1 MADFLFI
8 IQLIKNTL
16 QSATL
21 STQLVKCT
29 KMFFGKFLPLRWRI
43 SLAVMME
50 TCIQCW
56 PDEHIRWC
64 WSVTNTNHSE
74 HISIFLFHIYVIF
87 RIEMEHYFVIICL
100 INGVFN
106 DKLKGEPFEET
117 LLQLEQ
123 FNMNMKQKY
132 RSIGIMD
139 DFSNIVT
146 NMISSLQEVQ
156 VRHNLEAIFG
166 LLLTF
171 LF

>member
-1 MADFLFI
+1 
-8 IQLIKNTL
+8 
-16 QSATL
+16 
-21 STQLVKCT
+21 
-29 KMFFGKFLPLRWRI
+29 
-43 SLAVMME
+43 
-50 TCIQCW
+50 
-56 PDEHIRWC
+56 
-64 WSVTNTNHSE
+64 
-74 HISIFLFHIYVIF
+74 
-87 RIEMEHYFVIICL
+87 MEHYFVIICL

-156 VRHNLEAIFG
+156 VRHDLETIFG

-171 LF
+171 LFQSKGEDMVTKIKTQEAKLSKVIKDIETKEEYVKQVQFEMKQIDEINKRIKSELGNI

>member
-1 MADFLFI
+1 
-8 IQLIKNTL
+8 
-16 QSATL
+16 
-21 STQLVKCT
+21 
-29 KMFFGKFLPLRWRI
+29 
-43 SLAVMME
+43 
-50 TCIQCW
+50 
-56 PDEHIRWC
+56 
-64 WSVTNTNHSE
+64 
-74 HISIFLFHIYVIF
+74 
-87 RIEMEHYFVIICL
+87 MEHYFVIICL
-100 INGVFN
+100 INGVLN

-156 VRHNLEAIFG
+156 VRHDLEAIFG

-171 LF
+171 LFQSKGEDMVTKIKTQEAKLSKVIKDIETKEEYVKQVQFEMKQIDEINKRIKSELGNI

>member
-1 MADFLFI
+1 
-8 IQLIKNTL
+8 
-16 QSATL
+16 
-21 STQLVKCT
+21 
-29 KMFFGKFLPLRWRI
+29 
-43 SLAVMME
+43 
-50 TCIQCW
+50 
-56 PDEHIRWC
+56 
-64 WSVTNTNHSE
+64 
-74 HISIFLFHIYVIF
+74 
-87 RIEMEHYFVIICL
+87 MEHYFVIICL

-171 LF
+171 LFQSKGEDMVTKIKTQEAKLSKVIKDIETKEEYVKQVQFEMKQIDEINKRIKSELGNI

>member
-1 MADFLFI
+1 M
-8 IQLIKNTL
+8 
-16 QSATL
+16 
-21 STQLVKCT
+21 
-29 KMFFGKFLPLRWRI
+29 
-43 SLAVMME
+43 
-50 TCIQCW
+50 
-56 PDEHIRWC
+56 
-64 WSVTNTNHSE
+64 
-74 HISIFLFHIYVIF
+74 IF

>member
-1 MADFLFI
+1 
-8 IQLIKNTL
+8 
-16 QSATL
+16 
-21 STQLVKCT
+21 
-29 KMFFGKFLPLRWRI
+29 
-43 SLAVMME
+43 
-50 TCIQCW
+50 
-56 PDEHIRWC
+56 
-64 WSVTNTNHSE
+64 
-74 HISIFLFHIYVIF
+74 
-87 RIEMEHYFVIICL
+87 MEHYFVIICL

-156 VRHNLEAIFG
+156 VRHDLEAIFG

-171 LF
+171 LFQSKGEDMVTKIKTQEAKLSKVIKDIETKEEYVKQVQFEMKQIDEINKRIKSELGNI